1 MSNLPDTSHEAYR
14 ALTPEKLAKDY
25 NQITNA
31 LIVLKE
37 ATYEE
42 ISNFLQWNDMGKC
55 SRRLKEM
62 EGASMIYKP
71 GLKKL
76 TKRNRSAYV
85 YKLVQNGE
93 VSAQPEKLME
103 GETVADIS
111 RKMLTPLQRTL
122 FDN

>member
-1 MSNLPDTSHEAYR
+1 MPTHPETSLEAFR
-14 ALTPEKLAKDY
+14 EVTPQMLAEHHKTILIALKVLGNGNYEQIATAVAMEKH
-25 NQITNA
+25 Q
-31 LIVLKE
+31 V
-37 ATYEE
+37 
-42 ISNFLQWNDMGKC
+42 G
-55 SRRLKEM
+55 RRLKELEVM
-62 EGASMIYKP
+62 QLIYKT
-71 GLKKL
+71 GEKRL
-76 TKRNRSAYV
+76 TSTNRSAYV